1 MSGHTFDVVY
11 SGPEH
16 GETALIL
23 IHGRGSSP
31 EDILSLAAE
40 MPLENPCIAAPRAT
54 NNTWYPGSFLLPVQ
68 QNEPWLSTAIEVL
81 GKTVDELVHSG
92 YREADIHICGFSQGA
107 CLALEFA
114 GRRGAAFAGVWAFS
128 GGLIGAQIDASN
140 YAKALN
146 GLPVFIGCS
155 TQDPHVPEKRVLE
168 SEQLFNALGARAQA
182 IIYPNMGHTITRAEI
197 ADAAEHVLRIK

>member
-11 SGPEH
+11 SGPEN

-31 EDILSLAAE
+31 EDILSLADE
-40 MPLENPCIAAPRAT
+40 IPLKNLRIAAPRAT

-68 QNEPWLSTAIEVL
+68 QNEPWLSSAIDVL
-81 GKTVDELVHSG
+81 GKTVDELLNAGFQESAV
-92 YREADIHICGFSQGA
+92 HICGFSQGA
-107 CLALEFA
+107 CLALDFA
-114 GRRGAAFAGVWAFS
+114 ARRGAGFAGVWAFS
-128 GGLIGAQIDASN
+128 GGLIGAQIDESR
-140 YAKALN
+140 YAKSLN

-155 TQDPHVPEKRVLE
+155 TNDPHVPEKRVLE
-168 SEQLFNALGARAQA
+168 SEKLLSSRGARVKA

-197 ADAAEHVLRIK
+197 ADASRHVLTIK